1 MCILSCVCVQT
12 EIMSTAD
19 RLIIPLKVCFWATV
33 SVIRLPCKQLSVIRV
48 CHVSTAMLSDL
59 SGWVNA
65 HQKGEGGREGGKG
78 SDWTSY
84 LSSVQEAVVPR
95 AFALY

>member
-1 MCILSCVCVQT
+1 MHFVVCVCVQT

-33 SVIRLPCKQLSVIRV
+33 SFIRLPCKQLSVIRV

-65 HQKGEGGREGGKG
+65 HQKGEGGKS
-78 SDWTSY
+78 SDWTSS

-95 AFALY
+95 AFAL